1 MIIADLDLN
10 ILLLLQAVPG
20 RTLGLGATPGP
31 VGRRKRGEGKDLAKG
46 YFDISTMSRV
56 EATMATIQSELRG
69 KEAVNKEEGAR
80 KLRKKIKD
88 KEVEIEELDK
98 LLILGKDT
106 KDKETR
112 DGKDKKRVRRKQE
125 KKDGTRTAVAAFET
139 LEKQLEGRRRELEER
154 KREISSLARKSG

>member
-1 MIIADLDLN
+1 M
-10 ILLLLQAVPG
+10 
-20 RTLGLGATPGP
+20 
-31 VGRRKRGEGKDLAKG
+31 AKG

-69 KEAVNKEEGAR
+69 KETVNKEEGAR

-88 KEVEIEELDK
+88 KEAEIEDLEK

-106 KDKETR
+106 KDKEAR
-112 DGKDKKRVRRKQE
+112 DGKESGKEKKRVRRKQE

-154 KREISSLARKSG
+154 KREVSSLARKSG

>member
-1 MIIADLDLN
+1 M
-10 ILLLLQAVPG
+10 
-20 RTLGLGATPGP
+20 
-31 VGRRKRGEGKDLAKG
+31 AKG

-88 KEVEIEELDK
+88 KEAEIEDLEK

-106 KDKETR
+106 KDKEAR
-112 DGKDKKRVRRKQE
+112 DGKESGKEKKRVRRKQE

-154 KREISSLARKSG
+154 KREVSSLARKSG